1 MKILHIDPTTQN
13 INEFNNY
20 IKKENQHAFV
30 IFYMVGCGPC
40 EMARPEWK
48 NIDNVLDD
56 KTKKD
61 DILIVD
67 INQEILRNPDL
78 KIAYLKENNIS
89 INGFPTIHYI
99 TNKGNVV
106 EEYDGQRTADS
117 FKKWIESKVINS
129 KQNKA
134 SHKHMTGGK
143 RKYTKKNS
151 NRRTRY
157 KKNKR
162 SKKAKK
168 HYK

>member
-20 IKKENQHAFV
+20 IKKENQHTFV

-56 KTKKD
+56 KTKKH

-67 INQEILRNPDL
+67 INQEILQNPDL
-78 KIAYLKENNIS
+78 KIAYLKEKNIS

-99 TNKGNVV
+99 TNKGTVV

-129 KQNKA
+129 KG
-134 SHKHMTGGK
+134 HKPSQKRMTGGGKYK
-143 RKYTKKNS
+143 RKQSK
-151 NRRTRY
+151 RRTRS
-157 KKNKR
+157 KKHKR
-162 SKKAKK
+162 SRKTKK

>member
-1 MKILHIDPTTQN
+1 MKLLHIDPTTQN

-30 IFYMVGCGPC
+30 LFYMVGCGPC

-56 KTKKD
+56 KIKKQ
-61 DILIVD
+61 DIIIVD
-67 INQEILRNPDL
+67 INQEILQNPDL
-78 KIAYLKENNIS
+78 KIEYLKENNIS

-99 TNKGNVV
+99 TKSGSVV
-106 EEYDGQRTADS
+106 EEYEGHRSADS
-117 FKKWIESKVINS
+117 FKKWIESKVKS
-129 KQNKA
+129 PKQ
-134 SHKHMTGGK
+134 HKSSQKRMTGGN
-143 RKYTKKNS
+143 RKYTKKYS
-151 NRRTRY
+151 IRRTRR

-162 SKKAKK
+162 SKKTKK

>member
-1 MKILHIDPTTQN
+1 MLHIDPTTQN

-20 IKKENQHAFV
+20 IKKENQHTFV

-40 EMARPEWK
+40 EMARPEWG

-56 KTKKD
+56 KTKKHN
-61 DILIVD
+61 ILIVD
-67 INQEILRNPDL
+67 INQEILQNPDL

-129 KQNKA
+129 KGYNPSQK
-134 SHKHMTGGK
+134 SMTGAGKYK
-143 RKYTKKNS
+143 RKHSK
-151 NRRTRY
+151 RRTRS
-157 KKNKR
+157 KKHKR
-162 SKKAKK
+162 SRKLKK